1 MRHAL
6 QLLFLACLAAGGA
19 ATVRADIAFVDVAR
33 YRGLDFHTAAP
44 TQSTGWPDVLP
55 YVFELTLG
63 QFGSGLAV
71 GDYDRDGDLDVYVLG
86 TLGQPNRLFRNDL
99 DSGEAVFSDQTI
111 APLDDLG
118 LARAAQ
124 FVDLD
129 GDGWLDLVLLNEEDP
144 FGISHSR
151 IFRNVQGSFVDVTEG
166 SGFVVRGY
174 MHGGL
179 GFADVDGDG
188 RVDIFVSA
196 WGKSEIDP
204 ALSNHFFRNLGE
216 FRFEDVTEDAS
227 LNLTTDDVRWYS
239 AVFVRFEPA
248 EYPDLVAA
256 IDHGVEKLLR
266 ILEGLVYD
274 DVGPSLGF
282 DHFGNGMGL
291 AVGDVDGDL
300 DLDVYVTKIHDPT
313 GLFGSGFGNALYRNM
328 LSETGSL
335 AFDEVAAE
343 ARVVD
348 SGWGWGAE
356 LFDADNDGDLDLAAV
371 TGFDVLI
378 EWYAG
383 QLHPLFATPGKLW
396 MNDGGG
402 NFTEVV
408 GTALDCTDD
417 SRALVAFDFDRD
429 GDLDLLIANQD
440 GPVRLLENRTL
451 NGNNAFDIVLAPDSL
466 GITASVFL
474 TADGR
479 TMRSDLLY
487 GRSFYSGAPNEVHF
501 GLGKATMVDEVRV
514 QWADGV
520 ATEHGPFP
528 AGQVLELRRCVVGE
542 MCSDDVPCET
552 GICPPR
558 TVWLHQEAP
567 EVPPIPHRSEDG
579 GAQDSDADMNADGGG
594 AQDGGEADASV
605 RPAPTQAST
614 CSSAGAGARNAI
626 WLNTLALM
634 ACVLLLICRRCF
646 GVRRPPNR

>member
-6 QLLFLACLAAGGA
+6 PLLFLASLAAGGV
-19 ATVRADIAFVDVAR
+19 ATVRAEVAFVDVAR

-44 TQSTGWPDVLP
+44 TQSTGWPDVPP
-55 YVFELTLG
+55 YVFELALG

-99 DSGEAVFSDQTI
+99 DSGEAAFSDQTV

-144 FGISHSR
+144 FGVSHSR
-151 IFRNVQGSFVDVTEG
+151 IFRNDQGTFVDVTEG

-196 WGKSEIDP
+196 WGKSQIDP

-216 FRFEDVTEDAS
+216 FRFEDVTEAAG
-227 LNLTTDDVRWYS
+227 LNQTPEDMRWYS

-256 IDHGVEKLLR
+256 IDHGVEKFLR
-266 ILEGLVYD
+266 ILEGLVFD

-282 DHFGNGMGL
+282 EHFGNGMGL

-343 ARVVD
+343 AGVAD

-383 QLHPLFATPGKLW
+383 QRHPLFATPGKLW
-396 MNDGGG
+396 LNDGRG
-402 NFTEVV
+402 NFTEVL
-408 GTALDCTDD
+408 GTALGSTDD

-440 GPVRLLENRTL
+440 GPVRLLENRTS

-474 TADGR
+474 TAEGR

-487 GRSFYSGAPNEVHF
+487 GRSFYSGVPNEVHF
-501 GLGKATMVDEVRV
+501 GLGKATTVDEVRV

-520 ATEHGPFP
+520 VTEHGPFA

-542 MCSDDVPCET
+542 MCSDDVLCET
-552 GICPPR
+552 NVCPPR
-558 TVWLHQEAP
+558 TVWWHEESA
-567 EVPPIPHRSEDG
+567 EVPWIPHPSEDG
-579 GAQDSDADMNADGGG
+579 AVQDLDAGTDASADGD
-594 AQDGGEADASV
+594 QDGGAVDAV
-605 RPAPTQAST
+605 GRPTPTRAST
-614 CSSAGAGARNAI
+614 CSSVGTGARHAT
-626 WLNTLALM
+626 WLNMLAVL
-634 ACVLLLICRRCF
+634 AYVLLLTWRRHS
-646 GVRRPPNR
+646 GVRRSR